1 MTNDYFNNLSP
12 EQVSALQE
20 AAKHK
25 NTGWDSK
32 EYQAAYL
39 AYHTLLK
46 GEEITRNKFDAIVRY
61 WNLHSHSSKD
71 WGHMKHRRGYTR
83 VPNKMMT
90 NTGNIEKHVIYGSR
104 DEILEEA
111 KQKALQSAA
120 EAESRQELKA
130 IYKGNIYRVK
140 SFLAEV

>member
-1 MTNDYFNNLSP
+1 MNNDHFNNLSP

-39 AYHTLLK
+39 AYHTLLN
-46 GEEITRNKFDAIVRY
+46 GEAISRNKFDAIVRY
-61 WNLHSHSSKD
+61 WNLHSPWSKD

-90 NTGNIEKHVIYGSR
+90 NEGGMEKNAIYDSR
-104 DEILEEA
+104 DELLEEA
-111 KQKALQSAA
+111 KQKALQSAV
-120 EAESRQELKA
+120 EAESRKELKA